1 MHTVVCIVLLMS
13 TTTKTATC
21 KRCHA
26 TLTAPAS
33 VAAGIGP
40 RCAAIQAATRGLKP
54 EQTAKALEL
63 IADHGI
69 TPTGHHGVYR
79 VTSTD
84 GSTTYLTAVTGH
96 CTCAWGTRRHTALAK
111 TCYHVAAARITA
123 RPRIR
128 RAA

>member
-1 MHTVVCIVLLMS
+1 MS

-40 RCAAIQAATRGLKP
+40 RCAAIEAATEGMTDAQRDKVT
-54 EQTAKALEL
+54 EV
-63 IADHGI
+63 IADRGVIRTGRKGI
-69 TPTGHHGVYR
+69 FR
-79 VTSTD
+79 VVSAD
-84 GSTTYLTAVTGH
+84 GETVHICSVHGH
-96 CTCAWGTRRHTALAK
+96 CTCAWGRFRTTATAK
-111 TCYHVAAARITA
+111 TCFHVAAARITA